1 MGCDFNLTVEELL
14 FARNY
19 QLYCLVI
26 YDIANQKRRLKLA
39 RLLEGYGKRVQRS
52 CFEVKLS
59 QKVYRRLLQA
69 LEDFYEEDEKDCI
82 TLYKI
87 RREERVVFNSYDE
100 PEEETQ
106 TIIL

>member
-1 MGCDFNLTVEELL
+1 MGCDFNLTAEELL

-52 CFEVKLS
+52 CFEV
-59 QKVYRRLLQA
+59 
-69 LEDFYEEDEKDCI
+69 
-82 TLYKI
+82 
-87 RREERVVFNSYDE
+87 N
-100 PEEETQ
+100 
-106 TIIL
+106 